1 MKTKTTELDNSRVT
15 YISSVDWE
23 ERRWE
28 LLNNLC
34 GSFPLKGLD
43 ISQAKEQAAYLIT
56 FVDSLISEYR
66 KK

>member
-15 YISSVDWE
+15 YVSSVDWE

-43 ISQAKEQAAYLIT
+43 ISQTEEQAAYLIT